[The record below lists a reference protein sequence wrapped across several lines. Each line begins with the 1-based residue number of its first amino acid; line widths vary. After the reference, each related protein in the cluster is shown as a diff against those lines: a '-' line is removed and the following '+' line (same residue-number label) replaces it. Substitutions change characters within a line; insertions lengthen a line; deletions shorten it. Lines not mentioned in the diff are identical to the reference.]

1 MKNKIIIILII
12 VVLVLVGVLLFSLRK
27 QPLVSVSSE
36 GHMESTPVEVEQ
48 IRAIGEWEFL
58 TVSDEEIVDTVRH
71 GFFGDDELSRIY
83 YGTLRFGIDLSK
95 ADEQSVS
102 VKGDSLSVRLPAVG
116 LLDDHFIDEARTRSF
131 IEEGKWSEAD
141 KAALTRKA
149 TRQMRRRCLT
159 PANLK
164 AAKENAQRQTE
175 AFFKA
180 WGYKHVKVTIG
191 N

>member
-83 YGTLRFGIDLSK
+83 YGTLRFGIDMSK

-102 VKGDSLSVRLPAVG
+102 VRGDSLSVRLPAVG
-116 LLDDHFIDEARTRSF
+116 LLDYHFIDEARTRSF

-149 TRQMRRRCLT
+149 ARQMRRRCLT

>member
-36 GHMESTPVEVEQ
+36 GHMESTHVEVEQ

-83 YGTLRFGIDLSK
+83 YGTLRFGIDMSK

-149 TRQMRRRCLT
+149 ARQMRRRCLT

>member
-1 MKNKIIIILII
+1 MKNKILIILII

-83 YGTLRFGIDLSK
+83 YGTLRFGIDMSK

-102 VKGDSLSVRLPAVG
+102 VKDDSLSVRLPAVG

-149 TRQMRRRCLT
+149 ARQMRRRCLT

>member
-27 QPLVSVSSE
+27 QPLVSFSSE

-83 YGTLRFGIDLSK
+83 YGTLRFGIDMSK

-149 TRQMRRRCLT
+149 ARQMRRRCLT

>member
-58 TVSDEEIVDTVRH
+58 TVSDEEIVDTMRH

-83 YGTLRFGIDLSK
+83 YGTLRFGIDMSK

-149 TRQMRRRCLT
+149 ARQMRRRCLT

>member
-36 GHMESTPVEVEQ
+36 WHMESTPVEVEQ

-83 YGTLRFGIDLSK
+83 YGTLRFGIDMSK

-149 TRQMRRRCLT
+149 ARQMRRRCLT

>member
-1 MKNKIIIILII
+1 MKNKIILILLI

-27 QPLVSVSSE
+27 QPLVSVSTE

-83 YGTLRFGIDLSK
+83 YGTLRLGIDLSK
-95 ADEQSVS
+95 ADEESVL
-102 VKGDSLSVRLPAVG
+102 VQGDSLSVRLPAVG

-149 TRQMRRRCLT
+149 ERQMRRRCLT
-159 PANLK
+159 QANLK
-164 AAKENAQRQTE
+164 AAKENALRQTE
-175 AFFKA
+175 TFFHNL
-180 WGYKHVKVTIG
+180 GYKHVKVTIG
-191 N
+191 K

>member
-1 MKNKIIIILII
+1 MKNKIILILLI

-27 QPLVSVSSE
+27 QPLVSVSTE

-58 TVSDEEIVDTVRH
+58 TVSDEEIVDTMRH

-83 YGTLRFGIDLSK
+83 YGTLRFGIDMSK

-149 TRQMRRRCLT
+149 ARQMRRRCLT

>member
-12 VVLVLVGVLLFSLRK
+12 VVLVLLGVLLFSLRK

-83 YGTLRFGIDLSK
+83 YGTLRFGIDMSK

-149 TRQMRRRCLT
+149 ARQMRRRCLT

-175 AFFKA
+175 AFFHNL
-180 WGYKHVKVTIG
+180 GYKHVKVTIG

>member
-27 QPLVSVSSE
+27 QPLVSVNSE

-83 YGTLRFGIDLSK
+83 YGTLRFGIDMSK

-149 TRQMRRRCLT
+149 ARQMRRRCLT

>member
-83 YGTLRFGIDLSK
+83 YGTLRFGIDMSK

-102 VKGDSLSVRLPAVG
+102 VKDDSLSVRLPAVG

-149 TRQMRRRCLT
+149 ARQMRRRCLT

>member
-1 MKNKIIIILII
+1 MKNKIIVILII
-12 VVLVLVGVLLFSLRK
+12 AVLVLVGVLLFSLRK

-48 IRAIGEWEFL
+48 ISAIGEWEFL

-83 YGTLRFGIDLSK
+83 YGTLRLGIDLSK

-141 KAALTRKA
+141 KAALTQKA
-149 TRQMRRRCLT
+149 ARQMRRRCLT
-159 PANLK
+159 QANLK

>member
-1 MKNKIIIILII
+1 MKNKIILILLI

-27 QPLVSVSSE
+27 QPLVSVSTE

-83 YGTLRFGIDLSK
+83 YGTLRFGIDMSK
-95 ADEQSVS
+95 TDEQSIS
-102 VKGDSLSVRLPAVG
+102 VKGDSLSMRLPAVG

-149 TRQMRRRCLT
+149 ARQMRRRCLT

>member
-1 MKNKIIIILII
+1 MKNKIILILLI

-27 QPLVSVSSE
+27 QPLVSVSTE

-83 YGTLRFGIDLSK
+83 YGTLRFGIDMSK
-95 ADEQSVS
+95 TDEQSIS

-116 LLDDHFIDEARTRSF
+116 LLDDHFIDEARTHSF
-131 IEEGKWSEAD
+131 IEEGKWSEDD

-149 TRQMRRRCLT
+149 ARQMRRRCLT
-159 PANLK
+159 QANLK

-175 AFFKA
+175 VFFHNL
-180 WGYKHVKVTIG
+180 GYKHVKVTIG

>member
-12 VVLVLVGVLLFSLRK
+12 VVLVLVGVLLFSLRT

-83 YGTLRFGIDLSK
+83 YGTLRFGIDMSK

-102 VKGDSLSVRLPAVG
+102 VKDDSLSVRLPAVG

-149 TRQMRRRCLT
+149 ARQMRRRCLT

-164 AAKENAQRQTE
+164 AAKENAQRHTE

>member
-1 MKNKIIIILII
+1 MKNKIILILLI

-27 QPLVSVSSE
+27 QPLVSVNTE

-83 YGTLRFGIDLSK
+83 YGTLRFGIDMSK
-95 ADEQSVS
+95 TDEQSIS
-102 VKGDSLSVRLPAVG
+102 VKGDSLSMRLPAVG

-149 TRQMRRRCLT
+149 ARQMRRRCLT

>member
-83 YGTLRFGIDLSK
+83 YGTLRFGIDMSK

-149 TRQMRRRCLT
+149 ARQMRRRCLT

>member
-71 GFFGDDELSRIY
+71 GFFGDDELSRIFFSMSCCRY
-83 YGTLRFGIDLSK
+83 SAARR
-95 ADEQSVS
+95 A
-102 VKGDSLSVRLPAVG
+102 KGMASSPA
-116 LLDDHFIDEARTRSF
+116 
-131 IEEGKWSEAD
+131 
-141 KAALTRKA
+141 
-149 TRQMRRRCLT
+149 
-159 PANLK
+159 PA
-164 AAKENAQRQTE
+164 
-175 AFFKA
+175 
-180 WGYKHVKVTIG
+180 
-191 N
+191 

>member
-27 QPLVSVSSE
+27 QPLVSVSTE

-83 YGTLRFGIDLSK
+83 YGTLRFGIDMSK

-149 TRQMRRRCLT
+149 ARQMRRRCLT